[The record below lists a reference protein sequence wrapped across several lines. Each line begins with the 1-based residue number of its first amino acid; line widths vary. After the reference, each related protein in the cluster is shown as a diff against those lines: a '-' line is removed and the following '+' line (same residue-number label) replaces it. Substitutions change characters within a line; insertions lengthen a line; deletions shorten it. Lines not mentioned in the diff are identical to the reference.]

1 MGFHV
6 SLGECIVW
14 GALPNVAYPDAG
26 LAQTSQAEKGIE
38 LRDNP
43 YSPCSF
49 HFLFHFPYITLRKGL
64 NPKH

>member
-14 GALPNVAYPDAG
+14 GALPNVADPDAG
-26 LAQTSQAEKGIE
+26 LAQSSQSLKRIE
-38 LRDNP
+38 PLDNP

-49 HFLFHFPYITLRKGL
+49 HFLSTIPI
-64 NPKH
+64 